1 MEETP
6 PKQESPAVA
15 MNATSVASENSVAKK
30 APKKANSV
38 PFGDFTGYKTFADKM
53 DAEMPTP
60 LEIAGQ
66 EAGRGLLRVRF
77 GATWATRRCRRDWW
91 SF

>member
-15 MNATSVASENSVAKK
+15 RNASSSSVASENSVAKK

-66 EAGRGLLRVRF
+66 EAGAPTKNKLNGV
-77 GATWATRRCRRDWW
+77 
-91 SF
+91 